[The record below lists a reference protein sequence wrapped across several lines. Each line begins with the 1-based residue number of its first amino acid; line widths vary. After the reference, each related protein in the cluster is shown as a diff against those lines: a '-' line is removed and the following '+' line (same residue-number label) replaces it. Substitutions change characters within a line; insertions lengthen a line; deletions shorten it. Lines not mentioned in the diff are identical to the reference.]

1 MAKALKKG
9 TRRDF
14 YRYVTRTPDGRQI
27 WTGNTTTN
35 HNTVDCEKYVYGDFE
50 LLEDIRS
57 NLVKAKKLVHTTLVH
72 RIMIFIN
79 FGVELDRRYEVYAI
93 NGNRLDISLSNLGIR
108 DTKTGNEM
116 GCHEFFAANDNG
128 TYRIRGAA

>member
-14 YRYVTRTPDGRQI
+14 YRYVTRTQDGRQI

-57 NLVKAKKLVHTTLVH
+57 NLVKPKKLIHTTLVH
-72 RIMIFIN
+72 RIMIFIHL
-79 FGVELDRRYEVYAI
+79 GVELERRYKVYSI
-93 NGNRLDISLSNLGIR
+93 NGDRLDISLSNLGVR
-108 DTKTGNEM
+108 DTRTGEEK

-128 TYRIRGAA
+128 EQRQRGAA